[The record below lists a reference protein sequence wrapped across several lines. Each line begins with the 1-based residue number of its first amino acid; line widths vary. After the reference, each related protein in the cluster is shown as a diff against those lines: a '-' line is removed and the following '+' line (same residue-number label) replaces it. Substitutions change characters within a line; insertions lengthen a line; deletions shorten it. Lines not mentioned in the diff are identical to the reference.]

1 MKERLL
7 CCICI
12 LFAKQYAVFTA
23 DRYKMGKFGHCSI
36 RAANKAFLHAIIEWT
51 KVVDSRTKEVEIKE

>member
-1 MKERLL
+1 MKDKLK

-23 DRYKMGKFGHCSI
+23 DKYNMGRLVYCSI
-36 RAANKAFLHAIIEWT
+36 RAANKAFLHTIIEWT
-51 KVVDSRTKEVEIKE
+51 KVVEGRTREVEE